1 MPNIK
6 SVKRSIHQQKIIK
19 GLEKVWE
26 KLLDYKVQMNT
37 ELVVIRNNEI
47 VKLKPESFRKT
58 N

>member
-1 MPNIK
+1 MSNIK

-47 VKLKPESFRKT
+47 VKVKPESFRKT